1 MTFSKAIKSSLII
14 FILFFSACEI
24 SNDWEVIE
32 ADYNPELIV
41 FGLISLDPEV
51 ESFVRVYRSL
61 KLSEESEIFTRID
74 TFIFDNEFVYLD
86 SIYEPAGLIKD
97 AQVSIVSNENS
108 IPFNF
113 VPSDPYEREANFY
126 LDTIGAFIP
135 QPGTIYSLNVTVPG
149 YPPVKGELLTPEIP
163 ILIDSLIQD
172 TISIKRN
179 YKIVWNKLS
188 KGKGILTGRL
198 GEEKGSK
205 GGDSF
210 NDCYPSFDRIVN
222 LQEGSYTVSAEIC
235 NDRPLEVALP
245 FKIGLITMD
254 DNYYQYFIRGEDTK
268 YNNFLLGSGT
278 TTGFSVGIDGALGVF
293 GSIAS
298 TMTTVLIK

>member
-1 MTFSKAIKSSLII
+1 LTFSKTIKSPLII

-113 VPSDPYEREANFY
+113 VSSQLGEREKNYY
-126 LDTIGAFIP
+126 LDTIGTFIP
-135 QPGTIYSLNVTVPG
+135 QPGTLYSLNVTVPG
-149 YPPVKGELLTPEIP
+149 YPSVKGELLTPEIP

-179 YKIVWNKLS
+179 YKIVWNKLN

-205 GGDSF
+205 GSDSF

-222 LQEGSYTVSAEIC
+222 LQDGSYTVSAEIC
-235 NDRPLEVALP
+235 NDIPLEVALP

-254 DNYYQYFIRGEDTK
+254 DNYYQYFIRGEDNK